1 MKVFGAAIGQS
12 YDPLE
17 EEEFASEK
25 RMQEEIEENL
35 ETFFPN
41 LVFVDSE
48 FSIGGDRVDTVAYDN
63 ERDCFVIIEYKNTK
77 SESVLNQCIAYQQ
90 KMKIHKTDL
99 VLLFNKA
106 EKKQYDTKDFDWDAA
121 YVIIVAPK
129 FTQYQL
135 QGKDGLHNIELH
147 QIHIHERGII
157 ILEQLNGKPH
167 LEAEE
172 EEQQKEKEKLERPK
186 NVWTEEERL
195 SKASDEIKKLY
206 GEIKKTLLSK
216 NMTVKPTKVYIG
228 FCAPNDRLVCSV
240 VIRKQSKI
248 ILQYAITKSHG
259 VLAESDFVKEHNT
272 VHWGGGH
279 YSSII
284 TDRNDFE
291 RALPYIEKAY
301 AHKGR
306 V

>member
-12 YDPLE
+12 YDLLE

-25 RMQEEIEENL
+25 GMQEEIEVNL
-35 ETFFPN
+35 DTFFPN

-63 ERDCFVIIEYKNTK
+63 GRDCFVIIEYKNVK

-106 EKKQYDTKDFDWDAA
+106 EKKQYDTKDFNWDAA
-121 YVIIVAPK
+121 YVIIVAPE

-135 QGKDGLHNIELH
+135 QGKDNLRNIELH
-147 QIHIHERGII
+147 QIHMHERGVI

-167 LEAEE
+167 LEVEE
-172 EEQQKEKEKLERPK
+172 EGQQEEKRKSQKPK
-186 NVWTEEERL
+186 NIWTEKERL
-195 SKASDEIKKLY
+195 SKANDEIKKLY
-206 GEIKKTLLSK
+206 GEIRKTLLSK

-228 FCAPNDRLVCSV
+228 FCAPNGRLVCSV
-240 VIRKQSKI
+240 VITKQSKMT
-248 ILQYAITKSHG
+248 LQYAITKSHG
-259 VLAESDFVKEHNT
+259 VLAESDFVKEHNA

-279 YSSII
+279 YSSVI

-301 AHKGR
+301 AYKGH